1 MAGLELEQL
10 IRKNEKIYREQ
21 YKGKV
26 LSEEQWLE
34 ILAKHPQLMER
45 PMVVKDDK
53 AVLARPP
60 ELVKTLLK

>member
-1 MAGLELEQL
+1 MAGLEVEQL

>member
-1 MAGLELEQL
+1 MAGLEVEQL
-10 IRKNEKIYREQ
+10 IRKNEKVYREQ

-34 ILAKHPQLMER
+34 ILAKHPQLIER
-45 PMVVKDDK
+45 PIVVKDDK